1 MDILLWILVVVCF
14 VLSFVALIFPVVP
27 GIPFLW
33 AAALI
38 YHFGISPGGLG
49 WLFWTVLVIASV
61 FILVA
66 DFIANKL
73 LLQKSGAV
81 KWSERVSPL
90 AIIVGAFI
98 VPPLGLILVPFIA
111 VLAMEL
117 LHRKSLQ
124 EAARLAGITVV
135 SFLTSTLAKAVMQV
149 GIIVVFI
156 LSVIF

>member
-1 MDILLWILVVVCF
+1 
-14 VLSFVALIFPVVP
+14 
-27 GIPFLW
+27 
-33 AAALI
+33 
-38 YHFGISPGGLG
+38 
-49 WLFWTVLVIASV
+49 
-61 FILVA
+61 VA

-73 LLQKSGAV
+73 LLQQSGAV